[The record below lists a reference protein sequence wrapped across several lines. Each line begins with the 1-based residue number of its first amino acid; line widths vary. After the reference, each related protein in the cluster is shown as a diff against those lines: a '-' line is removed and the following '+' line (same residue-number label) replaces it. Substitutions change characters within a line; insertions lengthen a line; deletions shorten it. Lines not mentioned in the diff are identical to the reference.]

1 MTVKELKEALAAYP
15 DETELLIQVADA
27 NGNTLIS
34 FFEPGLTP
42 TKITDELNDE
52 KDAVVFDGLFLPGEF
67 DDGLLPPSGFDEEF
81 AEFDEEFTE
90 EDSHSTMPSA
100 HDANSKVLTLVD
112 ILIENGIYTKELRT
126 DVSMLSKIKDQYEK
140 YVSLYHTDDADVYLK
155 DDDCMFQ
162 ALFDCQN
169 ELVAKYSTAETA
181 VQADI
186 VNIISRK
193 ITQNVF
199 KPDILRDGRLID
211 ALTQK
216 CLSSNIKQITDDILK
231 KENGFYIDIIE
242 KYLV

>member
-34 FFEPGLTP
+34 FFKPELVPI
-42 TKITDELNDE
+42 KVTDEQNDE
-52 KDAVVFDGLFLPGEF
+52 EDAVVFDGLFIPGEF

-90 EDSHSTMPSA
+90 EDSHDTAPSA
-100 HDANSKVLTLVD
+100 HNANSKVLTLVD

-126 DVSMLSKIKDQYEK
+126 DVSMLNKIKDQYEK
-140 YVSLYHTDDADVYLK
+140 YVSLYNTNNADVYLK

-169 ELVAKYSTAETA
+169 ELVAKYSTAETT

-186 VNIISRK
+186 V
-193 ITQNVF
+193 
-199 KPDILRDGRLID
+199 ILYLGKSHR
-211 ALTQK
+211 T
-216 CLSSNIKQITDDILK
+216 CLNPTSFGT
-231 KENGFYIDIIE
+231 GG
-242 KYLV
+242 